1 MTQLSSTSTVPGWT
15 ELSSVQRGSATD
27 HGYRG
32 QPQSSKNEIPLVDQP
47 AEGAHASSPAPADR
61 QEGEVEDG
69 RDAASAPKL
78 QTAVLMSSLCACV
91 FVAAI
96 DVTIISTALP
106 AIASNFQSASGYQWV
121 GSAYVL
127 GSTAS
132 TPSWGKLSD
141 IWGRKPILLLAVA
154 IFFAGSLICAL
165 GRNLAVFLAGRAI
178 QGVGG
183 SGLLTLVNITISDLF
198 SLRDRGL
205 YFGLTSVVWA
215 LAAGLGPV
223 LGGVF
228 AQQLSVHNAQDNP
241 GTPVWAGLKAVDWSG
256 SLLIVGG
263 TLMLLMGLSF
273 GGVTFAWNSATVIN
287 LIIFGVFTGFLF
299 GLNEWKLVKYPVIPP
314 RLFHSRSTIASFV
327 VCFCHGYILMG
338 VAYYL
343 PLYFQAVLGAGP
355 LLSGVYLLPFILS
368 NTGMAAATGV
378 YIQQSGK
385 YIPAV
390 YLGLVLMTLGTGLL
404 INLDAEANWPKIVI
418 YQLLVGSGVGL
429 NFEGPLLALQ
439 ASLDVQD
446 VATATAT
453 MGFTRML
460 ASAISAIIG
469 GVVFQNQMV
478 AESRSL
484 GELGADIAG
493 RLQGGEAAANV
504 ELIHALPPDQQII
517 AKGAFHRS
525 LKMMWIMYVAF
536 AAVGMLSG
544 FFIAIHPLS
553 RERQSAQ
560 IGLFHD
566 STATDG
572 QQAAATDASTSD
584 RGVTGEDRTETTEGK
599 AN

>member
-1 MTQLSSTSTVPGWT
+1 
-15 ELSSVQRGSATD
+15 
-27 HGYRG
+27 
-32 QPQSSKNEIPLVDQP
+32 
-47 AEGAHASSPAPADR
+47 
-61 QEGEVEDG
+61 
-69 RDAASAPKL
+69 
-78 QTAVLMSSLCACV
+78 MSSLCACV
-91 FVAAI
+91 FFAAI

-141 IWGRKPILLLAVA
+141 IWGRKPILLLAVT

-165 GRNLAVFLAGRAI
+165 GRDLAVFLVGRAI

-198 SLRDRGL
+198 SLRERSL

-228 AQQLSVHNAQDNP
+228 AQQLS
-241 GTPVWAGLKAVDWSG
+241 
-256 SLLIVGG
+256 LLIVGG
-263 TLMLLMGLSF
+263 TLMLLLGLSF
-273 GGVTFAWNSATVIN
+273 GGVTFAWDSATVIN
-287 LIIFGVFTGFLF
+287 LIIFGVFSGFPF
-299 GLNEWKLVKYPVIPP
+299 SLNEWKLVKYPVIPP
-314 RLFHSRSTIASFV
+314 RLIHTRSTVTSFV
-327 VCFCHGYILMG
+327 VCFCHSYILMG

-343 PLYFQAVLGAGP
+343 PLYFQAVLRAGP

-368 NTGMAAATGV
+368 NTCMAAATGV
-378 YIQQSGK
+378 YIQQTGK
-385 YIPAV
+385 YVPAV

-404 INLDAEANWPKIVI
+404 IDLDVEANWPKIVI
-418 YQLLVGSGVGL
+418 YQLLVGSGVGM

-439 ASLDVQD
+439 ASLHVRD

-453 MGFTRML
+453 MGFTRNL

-478 AESRSL
+478 AESGSL
-484 GELGADIAG
+484 GQLGEDIASQ
-493 RLQGGEAAANV
+493 LQGGEAAANV
-504 ELIHALPPDQQII
+504 ELIHDLPPDQQSI

-525 LKMMWIMYVAF
+525 LKTMWIMVRY
-536 AAVGMLSG
+536 
-544 FFIAIHPLS
+544 
-553 RERQSAQ
+553 
-560 IGLFHD
+560 
-566 STATDG
+566 TA
-572 QQAAATDASTSD
+572 SD
-584 RGVTGEDRTETTEGK
+584 TPSLDFPVWFTWWNFLTFQ
-599 AN
+599 